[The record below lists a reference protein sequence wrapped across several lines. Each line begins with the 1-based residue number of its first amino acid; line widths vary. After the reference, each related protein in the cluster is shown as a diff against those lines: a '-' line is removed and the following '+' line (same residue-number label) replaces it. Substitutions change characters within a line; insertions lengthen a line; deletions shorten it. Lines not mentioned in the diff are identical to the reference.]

1 MDWNRITPEYLGR
14 LVNFWLADDDWQYA
28 SSAEDN
34 RMPNKQVEGA
44 AHAFNLISEDRVAL
58 IADEVGMGKTIQSLA
73 VCAALWQQKPH
84 ARILVLTPR
93 EVVAENWLSEY
104 TAFIQR
110 HVRRDDGVLRWHGEA
125 VKPAVKVGNLFELVE
140 QVEAQWPRFLVG
152 KITSFSGLIQGDR
165 WKERLGVWG
174 RDDLVAAWSGDE
186 DRLNE
191 RMAAL
196 IRERLMAQ
204 GQPPFDLI
212 IIDEAHYL
220 RHFDGGSYRAG
231 AARCFFGEG
240 VAPPMADGVLLL
252 TATPN
257 HSSNEDVRNMLR
269 YFQADPGSSKEVLDR
284 LCIRRLR
291 RLGAGGWN
299 KYEYRREAAD
309 ASNFQDDPLAE
320 SFFGAYQAL
329 LAQNVA
335 DQLQAK
341 GHHSGV
347 SGMIRYLE
355 GVEFLPKPDEQSADE
370 NDDKESRGSDFH
382 RGFDTVLLQD
392 LGEKFQN
399 IFNES
404 PRHPKYEALLNQLY
418 GLDERD
424 PKALVFVRR
433 IASVYEITRRLMEQ
447 VDRTLLDELGLEG
460 NVRDWSRERFVQGSG
475 LELPDEDDDTNDEE
489 DDHIP
494 DSEVLSWFKIKKGDP
509 HSTTPASNFR
519 QLFANS
525 KPGVFA
531 MFFSPAADFMAAPY
545 DDLAIYYAVRSGKR
559 TKRYFQSAAFHRLG
573 EGSEWL
579 AEYRSESE
587 KLERSEQRESGLPTL
602 WTMLISALQEEDPE
616 SAALKRYEE
625 MGEEIKESLA
635 RFVEKGALLASADV
649 VWMFELYRGLEER
662 EGVNGYKVF
671 CDLFQK
677 GFRTRRIWGQIIESI
692 LHFET
697 LARKVFELSSNAS
710 IFRHNW
716 DEHFRHARPCYPFRG
731 GVGSKHALKCFNTPF
746 YPDVLVATSVLQ
758 EGVNLQYFCRR
769 VIHYG
774 AAWTAGDNEQ
784 RIGRIDRMFS
794 RVERDLD
801 AGSGEL
807 DVRYPVLLGTVDEE
821 HLGRFVKRKRTAERL
836 IDKGAV
842 LARDSD
848 SFAHDSGWE
857 NWRDYLNRPAAN
869 RHAFADPYPVHASAF
884 YGITPPALLP
894 AQKPFVQRMDVLL
907 NTLIGHPWIQ
917 RVLSLPGQTPSAFL
931 LDCRLPNGRQQP
943 VQIQFLLDPLSTA
956 LDQQERSLIR
966 LTSPLGKRKEFI
978 HFEGAGAFS
987 TIGVRLGYDPQ
998 REQGSAWGLQ
1008 AISELPVVDSD
1019 FLRVAQTELFACLE
1033 HLVKTADEWELRAHD
1048 GARDLPLSDVS
1059 EGAQFHQPSAQAKLV
1074 EGEIKSLPQSWSV
1087 SGVHTWKS
1095 TSYVGPHDLKKS
1107 AIAHLNRNFVQ
1118 LLHRDGSWYMV
1129 VAHSVEDADFDE
1141 LNVLERHLHNASRVI
1156 KTSS

>member
-14 LVNFWLADDDWQYA
+14 LVNFWLADDDWQYVT
-28 SSAEDN
+28 SAEDN

-44 AHAFNLISEDRVAL
+44 AHAFNLISEHRVAL

-93 EVVAENWLSEY
+93 EVVAENWISEY

-110 HVRRDDGVLRWHGEA
+110 HVRRDDAVLRWHGEA

-152 KITSFSGLIQGDR
+152 KITSFSGLIQGER
-165 WKERLGVWG
+165 WQERLKAWG
-174 RDDLVAAWSGDE
+174 REDLVAEWSGDD
-186 DRLNE
+186 DRLNG
-191 RMAAL
+191 RMASL

-220 RHFDGGSYRAG
+220 RHFDGGSYRAE
-231 AARCFFGEG
+231 AVRCFFGEG

-257 HSSNEDVRNMLR
+257 HSSNEDVRNVLR
-269 YFQADPGSSKEVLDR
+269 YFQPDPGSSKEVLDR

-291 RLGAGGWN
+291 RLGERGAN
-299 KYEYRREAAD
+299 KYEYRHEVAD

-329 LAQNVA
+329 LAQQVA
-335 DQLQAK
+335 EKLEEK

-355 GVEFLPKPDEQSADE
+355 GVEFLPKPGEQPSEEEDDQE
-370 NDDKESRGSDFH
+370 NRGSDFYK
-382 RGFDTVLLQD
+382 GFDSGLLQD

-404 PRHPKYEALLNQLY
+404 PRHPKYEALLSQLH
-418 GLDERD
+418 GLDARD

-447 VDRTLLDELGLEG
+447 VDRSLLGELGLNG

-475 LELPDEDDDTNDEE
+475 LELPDEEGDTNDEE

-545 DDLAIYYAVRSGKR
+545 DDLAIYHAVRSGKR

-587 KLERSEQRESGLPTL
+587 KLERSDQKESGLPTL
-602 WTMLISALQEEDPE
+602 WTMLISALQEEEPE
-616 SAALKRYEE
+616 SAALRCYEK
-625 MGEEIKESLA
+625 MAPEIKESLA
-635 RFVEKGALLASADV
+635 RFVEKAVLLASADV
-649 VWMFELYRGLEER
+649 VWMFQLYRDIKDR
-662 EGVNGYKVF
+662 EGVNGYKAF
-671 CDLFQK
+671 CDLFEQ
-677 GFRTRRIWGQIIESI
+677 GFRKRRIWGQIIESI

-697 LARKVFELSSNAS
+697 LASKVFELSSNAS

-716 DEHFRHARPCYPFRG
+716 EEHFRHARPCYPFRG

-794 RVERDLD
+794 LVERNLD

-821 HLGRFVKRKRTAERL
+821 HLGRFVKRKRAAERL

-842 LARDSD
+842 LASESD

-857 NWRDYLNRPAAN
+857 NWRDFLNRPTAD
-869 RHAFADPYPVHASAF
+869 RHAFADPYPVHAAAF
-884 YGITPPALLP
+884 NGITAPALLP
-894 AQKPFVQRMDVLL
+894 AQKPFAQRMDVLL
-907 NTLIGHPWIQ
+907 NTLTGHPWVQ
-917 RVLSLPGQTPSAFL
+917 RVLALPGQTPSAFL

-943 VQIQFLLDPLSTA
+943 VQIQFLLDPLATA

-966 LTSPLGKRKEFI
+966 LTSPLGKRDEFK
-978 HFEGAGAFS
+978 HFQNVGAFS
-987 TIGVRLGYDPQ
+987 TLGVRIGYDPQ
-998 REQGSAWGLQ
+998 REPSSVWGVQ

-1019 FLRVAQTELFACLE
+1019 FVRVAQSELFACLE
-1033 HLVKTADEWELRAHD
+1033 HLVKTADDWELRAHQ

-1059 EGAQFHQPSAQAKLV
+1059 DGAHAHLPEAQLKLV
-1074 EGEIKSLPQSWSV
+1074 PGEQKFHPQTWSLRGSQI
-1087 SGVHTWKS
+1087 WKS
-1095 TSYVGPHDLKKS
+1095 TPSSPPHDLKRQ
-1107 AIAHLNRNFVQ
+1107 AIAHLNAPHVQ
-1118 LLHRDGSWYMV
+1118 RLQCDDRWYLA
-1129 VAHSVEDADFDE
+1129 VAHPFEDADIEE
-1141 LNVLERHLHNASRVI
+1141 LNVLERHQWNAAQSHD
-1156 KTSS
+1156 S

>member
-14 LVNFWLADDDWQYA
+14 LVNFWLKDDDWQYA
-28 SSAEDN
+28 SSAKDN

-44 AHAFNLISEDRVAL
+44 AHAFNLISEHRVVL

-110 HVRRDDGVLRWHGEA
+110 HLRSDDGVLRWHGEA

-152 KITSFSGLIQGDR
+152 KITSFSGLIQGER
-165 WKERLGVWG
+165 WKERLKDWG
-174 RDDLVAAWSGDE
+174 REDLVAEWSGDK
-186 DRLNE
+186 DRLNG
-191 RMAAL
+191 RMASL

-220 RHFDGGSYRAG
+220 RHFDGDSYRAG

-240 VAPPMADGVLLL
+240 VAPPIADGVLLL

-257 HSSNEDVRNMLR
+257 HSSNEDVRNVLR
-269 YFQADPGSSKEVLDR
+269 YFQPDPGSSKEVLDR

-291 RLGAGGWN
+291 RLGERGAN
-299 KYEYRREAAD
+299 KYEYRHEVAD

-335 DQLQAK
+335 IELERK

-355 GVEFLPKPDEQSADE
+355 GVEFLPKPGEQPSDED
-370 NDDKESRGSDFH
+370 DDKEN
-382 RGFDTVLLQD
+382 RGFDFYKGFDSSLLQD
-392 LGEKFQN
+392 LSQKFQD

-404 PRHPKYEALLNQLY
+404 PRHPKYEALLNQLH

-447 VDRTLLDELGLEG
+447 VDRSLLDELGLKG

-475 LELPDEDDDTNDEE
+475 RELPEEEDDTSDDE

-494 DSEVLSWFKIKKGDP
+494 DSEVLAWFKIKKGDP
-509 HSTTPASNFR
+509 YSTTPASNFR

-531 MFFSPAADFMAAPY
+531 MFFSPAADFMAAQY
-545 DDLAIYYAVRSGKR
+545 DDLAIYHAVSSGKR

-579 AEYRSESE
+579 AEYQSELE
-587 KLERSEQRESGLPTL
+587 KLERSELRESGLPTL
-602 WTMLISALQEEDPE
+602 WTMLIRVLQEEDPQGE
-616 SAALKRYEE
+616 ALRRYEKMDQE
-625 MGEEIKESLA
+625 VKESLA
-635 RFVEKGALLASADV
+635 RFVEKAVLLASADV
-649 VWMFELYRGLEER
+649 VWMFHLYRSLQER
-662 EGVNGYKVF
+662 EGVRGYVEF
-671 CDLFQK
+671 CKLFEE
-677 GFRTRRIWGQIIESI
+677 GFRKRRIWGQIIESI
-692 LHFET
+692 LYFET

-716 DEHFRHARPCYPFRG
+716 EEFRHARPCYPFSG

-801 AGSGEL
+801 AGGGEL

-821 HLGRFVKRKRTAERL
+821 HLGRFVKRKRAAERL
-836 IDKGAV
+836 IDRGAV
-842 LARDSD
+842 VASDSD

-857 NWRDYLNRPAAN
+857 NWRDYLNQPTAD
-869 RHAFADPYPVHASAF
+869 RHAFADPYPVHAAAF
-884 YGITPPALLP
+884 IGITPPALLP
-894 AQKPFVQRMDVLL
+894 TQKPFAQRMDVLW
-907 NTLIGHPWIQ
+907 NTLSGHPWVQ
-917 RVLSLPGQTPSAFL
+917 RVLASPGQTSPAFL
-931 LDCRLPNGRQQP
+931 LDCHLPNGRQQA
-943 VQIQFLLDPLSTA
+943 VQIQFLLDPRATA
-956 LDQQERSLIR
+956 FDREERSLIR
-966 LTSPLGKRKEFI
+966 LTSPLGKRHEFK
-978 HFEGAGAFS
+978 HFVNAGAFS
-987 TIGVRLGYDPQ
+987 TIGVRLGYDPR
-998 REQGSAWGLQ
+998 REQSSAWGLQ

-1019 FLRVAQTELFACLE
+1019 LVRVAQSELFACLE
-1033 HLVKTADEWELRAHD
+1033 HLVKTADEWELRVHQ
-1048 GARDLPLSDVS
+1048 GTRDLPFS
-1059 EGAQFHQPSAQAKLV
+1059 EVTEGTNAHYPIAYSKLHL
-1074 EGEIKSLPQSWSV
+1074 GSHHSLPHNWF
-1087 SGVHTWKS
+1087 TTDKFIWKS
-1095 TSYVGPHDLKKS
+1095 ILSEAPNDLKKQ
-1107 AIAHLNRNFVQ
+1107 AIDHLNRNFVQ
-1118 LLHRDGSWYMV
+1118 LLNMNGVWRLIVSHPID
-1129 VAHSVEDADFDE
+1129 DADPAE
-1141 LNVLERHLHNASRVI
+1141 LNVLERHLISMVPASSR
-1156 KTSS
+1156 SNN